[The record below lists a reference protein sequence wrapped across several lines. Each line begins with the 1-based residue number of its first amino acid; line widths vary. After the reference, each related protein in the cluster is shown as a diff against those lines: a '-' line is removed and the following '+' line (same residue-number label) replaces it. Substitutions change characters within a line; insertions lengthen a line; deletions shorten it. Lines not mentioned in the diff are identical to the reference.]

1 MAHTSGLAVARRCAA
16 VATLLP
22 ACVSWLTHPV
32 SLSLDDVFRPP
43 MVSVKLPKR
52 VLVVF
57 HVCRATKLPSFF
69 RLKAERMGSL

>member
-1 MAHTSGLAVARRCAA
+1 
-16 VATLLP
+16 
-22 ACVSWLTHPV
+22 
-32 SLSLDDVFRPP
+32 

-57 HVCRATKLPSFF
+57 HVCRATKLPGFF